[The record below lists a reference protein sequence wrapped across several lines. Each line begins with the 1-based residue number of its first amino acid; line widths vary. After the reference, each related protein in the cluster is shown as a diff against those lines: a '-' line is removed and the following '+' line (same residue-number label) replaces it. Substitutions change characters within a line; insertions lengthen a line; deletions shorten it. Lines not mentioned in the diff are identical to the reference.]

1 MEKKT
6 DNDKSAVDY
15 RIIHTYTCTYAG
27 SQICKHIYI
36 YIYSGMNFA

>member
-27 SQICKHIYI
+27 SHTYVNIDIYI
-36 YIYSGMNFA
+36 YIYIQG